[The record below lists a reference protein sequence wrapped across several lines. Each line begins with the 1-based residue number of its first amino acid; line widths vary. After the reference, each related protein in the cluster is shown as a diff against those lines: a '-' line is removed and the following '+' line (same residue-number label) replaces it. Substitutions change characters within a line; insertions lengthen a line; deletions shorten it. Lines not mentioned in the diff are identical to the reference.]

1 VLEELG
7 LPEQDQMIAAAPRAE
22 MTPPRSAATDQ
33 PILMITG
40 GGLEN
45 GGGIGR
51 MVGYVVAAWN
61 SPVRPRMQVI
71 DTRGPKY
78 RRAVWPFFL
87 LNSIFQIVK
96 RAPQRPLLHVHLAA
110 NTSTLRKVIVTSV
123 GRALGLK
130 YVIHLHD
137 PKYAEF
143 YLRQRPWSQARIRSM
158 YLGASRAIALGRPAA
173 NMMADLLGL
182 PRERIDIVPNAV
194 PGPENLVRKD
204 RKADGAEARIVF
216 LGQLQRRK
224 GVHDLIDA
232 LAREEVVGLRWRT
245 ILAGGGADQ
254 AEFEAQAVQAGLK
267 DRIEFPGWLTEQPI
281 RALLESA
288 DILVLPSYAEE
299 MAMSVLE
306 GMAFGLCLIC
316 TPVGAQAEVV
326 EDGVSAVV
334 VTPGDVQGLAAA
346 LARCIADPELRF
358 RLGRG
363 ARKAYLER
371 YNIADYPELIAA
383 VYRRV

>member
-1 VLEELG
+1 MIEELG
-7 LPEQDQMIAAAPRAE
+7 LPEQDQMIAPPPRAE
-22 MTPPRSAATDQ
+22 MIPPRSAATDQ

-61 SPVRPRMQVI
+61 SQVRPRMQVI

-143 YLRQRPWSQARIRSM
+143 YLRQRPVEPGTDQIDVFGGFQSDCAR
-158 YLGASRAIALGRPAA
+158 
-173 NMMADLLGL
+173 
-182 PRERIDIVPNAV
+182 
-194 PGPENLVRKD
+194 
-204 RKADGAEARIVF
+204 
-216 LGQLQRRK
+216 
-224 GVHDLIDA
+224 
-232 LAREEVVGLRWRT
+232 
-245 ILAGGGADQ
+245 
-254 AEFEAQAVQAGLK
+254 
-267 DRIEFPGWLTEQPI
+267 
-281 RALLESA
+281 
-288 DILVLPSYAEE
+288 
-299 MAMSVLE
+299 
-306 GMAFGLCLIC
+306 
-316 TPVGAQAEVV
+316 
-326 EDGVSAVV
+326 
-334 VTPGDVQGLAAA
+334 TPGRRHDGRSA
-346 LARCIADPELRF
+346 
-358 RLGRG
+358 RG
-363 ARKAYLER
+363 AAGAHRHRSECRAG
-371 YNIADYPELIAA
+371 P
-383 VYRRV
+383 